1 MLPAE
6 LLAQGGMALSA
17 DVIGVRCAAQVY
29 DLMTPVPQGAC
40 ERIEPIHADDTSSP
54 ALSMLRHSAAHLLA
68 QAVKALFPGA
78 QLATGPATEDG
89 FYYDI
94 AYERPLT
101 SDDLPAIEAR
111 MAKLAAQNLPIVRQ
125 ELPREEALR
134 LFAERG
140 EPFKL
145 EIIQEIPADQPIT
158 VYRQGD
164 FLDLCRGPHVPATG
178 LLKATCLMKIS
189 GAYWRGNPENP
200 QLTRIYGTAWFT
212 QQALDGYLQRL
223 KEAQRRDHRLLG
235 PAMELFHLQ
244 EEAPGMVFWHERGWR
259 LFRIIQD
266 DIRRRL
272 ERHGYAE
279 VHTPMLADRS
289 LWERSGHWSLFQEAM
304 FTTASEHRLYAVKPM
319 NCPCHVQIF
328 KQGIKSYRDL
338 PIRLA
343 EFGSCH
349 RNEPSGTL
357 HGLLRLRAFVQDD
370 AHIFCRPDQV
380 FDEVNAFIALL
391 MRVYHD
397 FGFDDVL
404 LRLATRPQARMG
416 DDALWDRSEQA
427 LEEALRAQGMSYE
440 VLPGEGAFYGPKIEF
455 ALNDCLGRIWQCG
468 TIQVDL
474 VLPGRLG
481 AVYVDEHSQKVAPVM
496 LHRAILG
503 SLERFIG
510 ILIEHHA
517 GWLPLWLAPVQA
529 AVLSLTERHES
540 AAQALCQQ
548 LQEAGIRAVADLRNE
563 TLGFKIR
570 QQTMQKVPYLLVLG
584 DRELAEGTVAVRH
597 AFHGRIGTKTVAEVL
612 QMLHNSPQPQDGPQ
626 KGCLQMENDP

>member
-1 MLPAE
+1 MATQPCDKTILPAE
-6 LLAQGGMALSA
+6 LLAQSGAGVSA
-17 DVIGVRCAAQVY
+17 KTIGVRCGGEIY
-29 DLMTPVPQGAC
+29 DLMTPVPRESAASVEPVCLDESAQGL
-40 ERIEPIHADDTSSP
+40 HV
-54 ALSMLRHSAAHLLA
+54 LRHSAAHLLA

-111 MAKLAAQNLPIVRQ
+111 MAELAAQNLPIVRQ
-125 ELPREEALR
+125 ELPREEALE

-145 EIIQEIPADQPIT
+145 EIIQEIPSDQPIT
-158 VYRQGD
+158 VYRQGE
-164 FLDLCRGPHVPATG
+164 FLDLCRGPHVPETG
-178 LLKATCLMKIS
+178 LLKATRLMKIS

-200 QLTRIYGTAWFT
+200 QLTRIYGTAWPT
-212 QQALDGYLQRL
+212 QQALDAYLERL
-223 KEAQRRDHRLLG
+223 KEAQRRDHRVLG
-235 PAMELFHLQ
+235 PAMELFHFQ
-244 EEAPGMVFWHERGWR
+244 DEAPGMVFWHERGWR
-259 LFRIIQD
+259 LFRIVED
-266 DIRRRL
+266 YIRRRL
-272 ERHGYAE
+272 ERCGYAE
-279 VHTPMLADRS
+279 VHTPFLADRS
-289 LWERSGHWSLFQEAM
+289 LWERSGHWSLFQDAM
-304 FTTASEHRLYAVKPM
+304 FTTASEHRVYAVKPM

-328 KQGIKSYRDL
+328 RQGIKSYRDL

-380 FDEVNAFIALL
+380 FDEVNGFITLL
-391 MRVYHD
+391 MAVYRD

-404 LRLATRPQARMG
+404 LRLATRPEARMG

-427 LEEALRAQGMSYE
+427 LEEALRAQGMAYE

-455 ALNDCLGRIWQCG
+455 ALKDCLGRVWQCG

-529 AVLSLTERHES
+529 AVLSLTERHE
-540 AAQALCQQ
+540 AAALALCQR

-570 QQTMQKVPYLLVLG
+570 QQTLQKVPYLLVLG
-584 DRELAEGTVAVRH
+584 DREIADGTVAVRH
-597 AFHGRIGTKTVAEVL
+597 ALEGKMGTRTVAEVL
-612 QMLHNSPQPQDGPQ
+612 EMLHNS
-626 KGCLQMENDP
+626 LQLGSG